1 MQVTRATGFH
11 IWYTSRV
18 SNFHKIGNSPI
29 NPFLSTIA
37 KQRGYSSSVFG
48 NIFTLLLLLN
58 IVVKPLT
65 GYITD
70 RWKCRRTVFLG
81 AILLNG
87 LITPT
92 LYLVPGAT
100 SSTGE
105 MSDAETFASLQ
116 FWWFA
121 AVVTLRM
128 VLLMIGEVLQ
138 ETICLGILGGDTVK
152 FGMQRLW
159 GAAGWGIM
167 SIVAGGAIDWY
178 SSGLAQ
184 KDHLPGYLLSAISLI
199 VDFVVAFNLKIPET
213 DGPTTNILKDVKK
226 VMKNAKV
233 CVFLIWA
240 TIGGIFTA
248 YIWYYFIWYLD
259 DLATI
264 YHPERKSILSSIE
277 GFSLTIECLGG
288 EVPFF
293 YLSGHLLKRTGHMT
307 AFSISFAMFAL
318 RFLLY
323 SFIRDPLWVLPVE
336 LLNGIT
342 FGLSYIAGISYSAK
356 IAPVGSEGT
365 VQGLFSM
372 AFQGVGASLGATL
385 AGYTFIHLGSVM
397 GFRLIGLSA
406 LILCVIQIVVNHFIN
421 KNRKLIDK

>member
-1 MQVTRATGFH
+1 MDILNINTGLLPIKAHFFL
-11 IWYTSRV
+11 YYAA
-18 SNFHKIGNSPI
+18 NSPI

-48 NIFTLLLLLN
+48 NILTLLLLLT

-70 RWKCRRTVFLG
+70 RWKCRRTVFLC

-92 LYLVPGAT
+92 LYLIPGAT

-105 MSDAETFASLQ
+105 LSNAETFGSLQ

-121 AVVTLRM
+121 AVVILRM
-128 VLLMIGEVLQ
+128 ILFMIGEVLQ
-138 ETICLGILGGDTVK
+138 ETICIKILDGDTEK
-152 FGMQRLW
+152 FGKQRLW

-167 SIVAGGAIDWY
+167 SMVAGAAIDWY
-178 SSGLAQ
+178 SSGLTQ
-184 KDHLPGYLLSAISLI
+184 KNHLPGYLISASSFLI
-199 VDFVVAFNLKIPET
+199 DFIVVLNLKVPET
-213 DGPTTNILKDVKK
+213 SGPTTNILKDVKI
-226 VMKNAKV
+226 VLKNAKV
-233 CVFLIWA
+233 CVFLVWA
-240 TIGGIFTA
+240 TAGGMFMA
-248 YIWYYFIWYLD
+248 YICYYFIWYVD

-264 YHPERKSILSSIE
+264 YHPERMSMLSLIA
-277 GFSLTIECLGG
+277 GLSLTIDCFGG

-293 YLSGHLLKRTGHMT
+293 YLSGHLIKRTGHMT

-323 SFIRDPLWVLPVE
+323 SVIRDPLWVLPVE
-336 LLNGIT
+336 MLNGIT

-356 IAPVGSEGT
+356 IAPVGCEGT

-372 AFQGVGASLGATL
+372 AFLGIGSSLGVTL
-385 AGYTFIHLGSVM
+385 AGYTFSHLGSVM
-397 GFRLIGLSA
+397 AFRLIGFIA
-406 LILCVIQIVVNHFIN
+406 LITCVIQIVVNHFMNRN
-421 KNRKLIDK
+421 KK